1 MVKSKGLEQ
10 GQGSKGK
17 TKSVGKKGK
26 EKAAATTSSTTPEV
40 SAPKPRYPEAYFNRK
55 ILVGKVFDFDF
66 CSREGFPIVEW
77 IRFQGLEPLFS
88 LNKASYPDLM
98 KEFYAK
104 ISSSSSYSSVGISTI
119 VKGKSIDL
127 DLGELHTILK
137 VPNLGVRG
145 WNQRTWV
152 TGDEFDRLDCVRTLF
167 GENADPIQRMYT
179 RNLPLHY
186 RFLHRAICTHI
197 LPKAGGF
204 DEVTRMEAFTMYHF
218 ITRRPINVPF
228 LIVKYMHSIHD
239 RENAR
244 LGYSNIITRILEC
257 CGVDFT
263 GEVHNDLQS
272 SDKLGKGTLG
282 RMGFKK
288 HKRTGAW
295 IPRDEDS
302 NRIKQEEGEV
312 EAGEETENVPL
323 QIEPPPQPIPD
334 DHPPKNRMDEMFDVI
349 TGMQKNIECMRR
361 RQKIFLKRFAD
372 AGLIVY
378 DGLISSSS
386 SHDDDPPDDAAT
398 DDMEGD
404 LGGDDAGT
412 RMED

>member
-17 TKSVGKKGK
+17 TKSVGKKAK
-26 EKAAATTSSTTPEV
+26 EKATATTNSTAPDVSS
-40 SAPKPRYPEAYFNRK
+40 AKPRYPEAYFNRK
-55 ILVGKVFDFDF
+55 ILVGKVLDFVF
-66 CSREGFPIVEW
+66 CSREGFPIVDW

-88 LNKASYPDLM
+88 LHKASYPDLM

-104 ISSSSSYSSVGISTI
+104 ITSSSSYTSVGISTT
-119 VKGKSIDL
+119 VKGKSIDF
-127 DLGELHTILK
+127 DLPELYTILK
-137 VPNLGVRG
+137 ILNLGVQG

-152 TGDEFDRLDCVRTLF
+152 TGSDFDRLDCVRVLF
-167 GENADPIQRMYT
+167 SENADPIQRMYT

-186 RFLHRAICTHI
+186 RFLHRTIYTHI

-204 DEVTRMEAFTMYHF
+204 DEVTHMEAFTMYHF
-218 ITRRPINVPF
+218 ITSRPINVPF

-257 CGVDFT
+257 FGVDFT
-263 GEVHNDLQS
+263 REVHNDLLS
-272 SDKLGKGTLG
+272 SDKLGKGTLA

-302 NRIKQEEGEV
+302 NRIEQEEGEA
-312 EAGEETENVPL
+312 EAGEEADNVPL

-334 DHPPKNRMDEMFDVI
+334 DHPPRHRMDEMFKVI
-349 TGMQKNIECMRR
+349 KSMQQNIECMRR
-361 RQKIFLKRFAD
+361 RQKRFFKRTAD

-398 DDMEGD
+398 DAMEGD

-412 RMED
+412 HMEV

>member
-1 MVKSKGLEQ
+1 
-10 GQGSKGK
+10 
-17 TKSVGKKGK
+17 
-26 EKAAATTSSTTPEV
+26 
-40 SAPKPRYPEAYFNRK
+40 
-55 ILVGKVFDFDF
+55 
-66 CSREGFPIVEW
+66 
-77 IRFQGLEPLFS
+77 
-88 LNKASYPDLM
+88 M

-104 ISSSSSYSSVGISTI
+104 ISTSSSYSPAGISTT
-119 VKGKSIDL
+119 VKGKSIEFDL
-127 DLGELHTILK
+127 DKLHTILK
-137 VPNLGVRG
+137 IPNLGVKG

-152 TGDEFDRLDCVRTLF
+152 SGDGFDRLDCVRVLF
-167 GENADPIQRMYT
+167 GENVDPLQRMYT

-204 DEVTRMEAFTMYHF
+204 DEVTHMEAFTLYHF
-218 ITRRPINVPF
+218 VTSRPINVLF

-257 CGVDFT
+257 FGVDFT

-272 SDKLGKGTLG
+272 SDKLGKGTLA

-302 NRIKQEEGEV
+302 NRIEQEEGEA
-312 EAGEETENVPL
+312 EAGEEAENAPL
-323 QIEPPPQPIPD
+323 QIEPPPQHIPD
-334 DHPPKNRMDEMFDVI
+334 DHPPRHRMDEMFDVI
-349 TGMQKNIECMRR
+349 TGMQKNIECMKR
-361 RQKIFLKRFAD
+361 RQKRFFKRFAD
-372 AGLIVY
+372 GGLIVY
-378 DGLISSSS
+378 DGLVSSSS

-398 DDMEGD
+398 DAMEGD

-412 RMED
+412 HMEV

>member
-1 MVKSKGLEQ
+1 MVRTKGLEQ
-10 GQGSKGK
+10 GEGSKSK
-17 TKSVGKKGK
+17 KKSVGKKGK
-26 EKAAATTSSTTPEV
+26 EKAAATTSSTVPEV

-55 ILVGKVFDFDF
+55 ILVGKVLDFAF
-66 CSREGFPIVEW
+66 CSREGFPLVKW
-77 IRFQGLEPLFS
+77 LRFQGLEPLFS
-88 LNKASYPDLM
+88 LNLASYPDLM

-104 ISSSSSYSSVGISTI
+104 ITTSSSYTTAGISTT
-119 VKGKSIDL
+119 VKGKCIEFDL
-127 DLGELHTILK
+127 DKLHSILK
-137 VPNLGVRG
+137 IPNLGVKG

-152 TGDEFDRLDCVRTLF
+152 SGDGFDRLDCVRVLF
-167 GENADPIQRMYT
+167 GENDEPLQRMYT

-204 DEVTRMEAFTMYHF
+204 DEVTHMEAFTLYHF
-218 ITRRPINVPF
+218 VTSRPINVLF

-244 LGYSNIITRILEC
+244 LGYSNIITRILSC
-257 CGVDFT
+257 FGVDFT

-272 SDKLGKGTLG
+272 SDKLGKGTLA

-302 NRIKQEEGEV
+302 NRIEQEEGEA
-312 EAGEETENVPL
+312 EAGEEAENAPL
-323 QIEPPPQPIPD
+323 QIEPPPQQIPHE
-334 DHPPKNRMDEMFDVI
+334 HPPRDRTDEIFEAI
-349 TGMQKNIECMRR
+349 TGMQKNIECMKR
-361 RQKIFLKRFAD
+361 RQKRFLKRFAD

-378 DGLISSSS
+378 DGLISPSS
-386 SHDDDPPDDAAT
+386 SHDDPPDDAAT

>member
-1 MVKSKGLEQ
+1 
-10 GQGSKGK
+10 
-17 TKSVGKKGK
+17 
-26 EKAAATTSSTTPEV
+26 
-40 SAPKPRYPEAYFNRK
+40 
-55 ILVGKVFDFDF
+55 
-66 CSREGFPIVEW
+66 
-77 IRFQGLEPLFS
+77 QGLEPLFS

-98 KEFYAK
+98 KEFYTK
-104 ISSSSSYSSVGISTI
+104 ISTSSSYSSVGISTI

-127 DLGELHTILK
+127 DLGELHTILQI
-137 VPNLGVRG
+137 PNLGVRG

-152 TGDEFDRLDCVRTLF
+152 TGDSFDILDCVRTLF

-204 DEVTRMEAFTMYHF
+204 DEVTHMEAFTMYHF
-218 ITRRPINVPF
+218 ITSRPINVPF

-244 LGYSNIITRILEC
+244 LGYRNIITRILEC

-295 IPRDEDS
+295 IPREEES
-302 NRIKQEEGEV
+302 NRIEQEEGEA
-312 EAGEETENVPL
+312 EAGEEAENVPL

-334 DHPPKNRMDEMFDVI
+334 DHPPRNRMDEMFDVI

-361 RQKIFLKRFAD
+361 RQKRFLKRFAD

-386 SHDDDPPDDAAT
+386 SHDDDPLNNAAT